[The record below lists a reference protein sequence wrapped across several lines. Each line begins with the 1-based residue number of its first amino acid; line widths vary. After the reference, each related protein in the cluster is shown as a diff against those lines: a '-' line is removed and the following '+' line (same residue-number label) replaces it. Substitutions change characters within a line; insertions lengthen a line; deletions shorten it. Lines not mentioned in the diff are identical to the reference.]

1 MIVYHK
7 WEKRFEPDSPH
18 TKNGG
23 NATEYKALGTP
34 NIVIKAFEP
43 NEREKME

>member
-23 NATEYKALGTP
+23 NAIEYKALGAP